1 MQDEKRG
8 HDAER
13 APHEHRP
20 AVAAAGADDGEGR
33 GGDGCKQRAEGNA
46 PEVHGAAELD
56 LVAAHEVEERRWDA
70 RDERRERERGDE
82 PISHLGCVSARTC
95 ARLRHRTR
103 NTAGLAMTERIDTV
117 VIGAGQAGL
126 SASYHLSQAGR
137 EHVVLERG
145 EVADSWRNRRWDGF
159 YLNTP
164 KFTQQLPGF
173 EYDGPEP
180 EAFSSRDE
188 TISYLDDY
196 AGSFSAPVRA
206 GVEVV
211 ALRREDGGLQVEA
224 AGETLRA
231 RNVVVA
237 TGAYQS
243 PTPNTLAQQ
252 LPDDVFQL
260 QTDDYRR
267 PEQLP
272 DGAVL
277 VVGGGQSGCQIADE
291 LRLAGRTVY
300 LSVGRC
306 PWLPRRYRGR
316 EIVHWLVE
324 SGYLDQTVDTLP
336 SPAARLLCNPPIS
349 GNDGG
354 HDCHPRWLEARGVTL
369 LGRLVDV
376 HGHTLTLAS
385 DLEESLAFG
394 EELRARVLARD
405 RGSHRR

>member
-1 MQDEKRG
+1 
-8 HDAER
+8 
-13 APHEHRP
+13 
-20 AVAAAGADDGEGR
+20 
-33 GGDGCKQRAEGNA
+33 
-46 PEVHGAAELD
+46 
-56 LVAAHEVEERRWDA
+56 
-70 RDERRERERGDE
+70 
-82 PISHLGCVSARTC
+82 
-95 ARLRHRTR
+95 
-103 NTAGLAMTERIDTV
+103 MTERIDTI

-173 EYDGPEP
+173 EYNGPEP

-196 AGSFSAPVRA
+196 AGSFSSPLRA
-206 GVEVV
+206 GVEVT
-211 ALRREDGGLQVEA
+211 ALRREGGGLEVEA
-224 AGETLRA
+224 AGATLRA

-243 PTPNTLAQQ
+243 PTPTTLARQ

-260 QTDDYRR
+260 QTDHYRR

-272 DGAVL
+272 EGAVL

-336 SPAARLLCNPPIS
+336 SPALRLLCNPPIS

-354 HDCHPRWLEARGVTL
+354 HDCHPRWLEERGVTL

-376 HGHTLTLAS
+376 QGHTLTLAP

-394 EELRARVLARD
+394 EELRARVLGVIEAHIAESGVDAGEREPEAPLREVRAID
-405 RGSHRR
+405 RVDLREAGITTVLWATGYRPSFGWIELPLFDGHGWPVQRRGVTEVPGLYFLGLHWLHTRRSSLLFGVGDDAGHVVSHLVGRA

>member
-1 MQDEKRG
+1 
-8 HDAER
+8 
-13 APHEHRP
+13 
-20 AVAAAGADDGEGR
+20 
-33 GGDGCKQRAEGNA
+33 
-46 PEVHGAAELD
+46 
-56 LVAAHEVEERRWDA
+56 
-70 RDERRERERGDE
+70 
-82 PISHLGCVSARTC
+82 
-95 ARLRHRTR
+95 
-103 NTAGLAMTERIDTV
+103 MTQRIDTV

-126 SASYHLSQAGR
+126 SASYHLTRAGR

-164 KFTQQLPGF
+164 KFTQQLPGL
-173 EYDGPEP
+173 EYDGAEP
-180 EAFSSRDE
+180 DAFSSLTE
-188 TISYLDDY
+188 TIAYLDEY
-196 AGSFSAPVRA
+196 AASFSAPVRTGA
-206 GVEVV
+206 GVT
-211 ALRREDGGLQVEA
+211 ALRRVGGELEVDA
-224 AGETLRA
+224 GGETLRA

-243 PTPNTLAQQ
+243 PTPTELAQE

-277 VVGGGQSGCQIADE
+277 VVGGGQSGCQISDE

-300 LSVGRC
+300 LSVGPC

-316 EIVHWLVE
+316 EIIHWLVE
-324 SGYLDQTVDTLP
+324 SGYMDQTVDTLP
-336 SPAARLLCNPPIS
+336 SPALRLLCNPPIS

-376 HGHTLTLAS
+376 QRHALTLAP

-394 EELRARVLARD
+394 EELRARVLGAVEAHIAENGIDAGEREGGEQFPEVRTIEQLD
-405 RGSHRR
+405 LREAGITTVLWATGYRPAFDWIELPLFDDFGWPVQRRGVTDAPGLYFLGLHWLHTRRSSLLFGVGDDADHVVSHLVGRPGD

>member
-1 MQDEKRG
+1 
-8 HDAER
+8 
-13 APHEHRP
+13 
-20 AVAAAGADDGEGR
+20 
-33 GGDGCKQRAEGNA
+33 
-46 PEVHGAAELD
+46 
-56 LVAAHEVEERRWDA
+56 
-70 RDERRERERGDE
+70 
-82 PISHLGCVSARTC
+82 
-95 ARLRHRTR
+95 
-103 NTAGLAMTERIDTV
+103 MTERIDTV

-126 SASYHLSQAGR
+126 SASFHLTQAGR

-173 EYDGPEP
+173 EYAGPEP

-188 TISYLDDY
+188 TISYLRDY
-196 AGSFSAPVRA
+196 ACSFSAPVRA
-206 GVEVV
+206 GVEVT
-211 ALRREDGGLQVEA
+211 ALRREGSGLEVEA

-243 PTPNTLAQQ
+243 PTPTTLAQR
-252 LPDDVFQL
+252 LPEDVFQL

-272 DGAVL
+272 EGAVL

-291 LRLAGRTVY
+291 LRLADRTVY

-369 LGRLVDV
+369 LGRLVDAQ
-376 HGHTLTLAS
+376 GHTLRLAP
-385 DLEESLAFG
+385 DLEESLVFG
-394 EELRARVLARD
+394 EELRARVLGVIEAHIAESGVEAGEREAEERFPEVRTMDRLDLREAGISTVLWAAGYRPSFGWIEVPLFDEFGWPVQRRGVADASGLYFLGLHWLHTRRSSLLFGVGDDAGYVVAHLVARN
-405 RGSHRR
+405 